1 MVEAK
6 YAIIRHE
13 VFDCEWSADLQ
24 KQASMFEIMK
34 KAEEEGRILTS
45 TVVKTSLDAD
55 EALLDVDEG
64 L

>member
-1 MVEAK
+1 MLLFGM
-6 YAIIRHE
+6 RLS
-13 VFDCEWSADLQ
+13 DCEWSTDLQ

-34 KAEEEGRILTS
+34 KAEDEGRALSS

-55 EALLDVDEG
+55 EALLDVDER